1 MDGRHRFILQRLKDG
16 FNIARVTVIEQFL
29 SQEKVLSQIN
39 DFFRGDGIPTLIFLY
54 QPARSG
60 LEDDGER
67 PLDIIR
73 SRPTCLSGHSSDNS
87 LLLRVQSPSLTLAI
101 LTLGIGNAD
110 ATPVL
115 TLNTASKDKM
125 MNKAIYFVRSNA
137 KGVTQAIEQDVC
149 YGEIPKDPLADFDF
163 ILDQVDFLASFPGP

>member
-60 LEDDGER
+60 LEDDGESQHIHI
-67 PLDIIR
+67 DA
-73 SRPTCLSGHSSDNS
+73 SSNHG
-87 LLLRVQSPSLTLAI
+87 RGVKPRATLI
-101 LTLGIGNAD
+101 D
-110 ATPVL
+110 AQT
-115 TLNTASKDKM
+115 
-125 MNKAIYFVRSNA
+125 
-137 KGVTQAIEQDVC
+137 
-149 YGEIPKDPLADFDF
+149 
-163 ILDQVDFLASFPGP
+163 